1 MLGTPKPGE
10 GHYTGDALQRR
21 GDRQDY
27 AVLGR
32 KESERFF
39 KGKGL

>member
-10 GHYTGDALQRR
+10 GHYTGNALQRR
-21 GDRQDY
+21 GDRQDN